1 MPSERSRRYGD
12 TLPRSPETANFYNP
26 ASGTSQCSM
35 QDPDHL
41 ALFDGS
47 DDLRQDG
54 DLHNETGIQAKASLS
69 AHGSSPDNISSS
81 RPSLS

>member
-1 MPSERSRRYGD
+1 
-12 TLPRSPETANFYNP
+12 
-26 ASGTSQCSM
+26 M

-69 AHGSSPDNISSS
+69 AHGCWVASVNP
-81 RPSLS
+81 RPNEMRWSLV